1 MVLVSREVRQR
12 RQKVTTLTVRGL
24 SPGEIGEIL
33 NVPRDTV
40 YNDIRTIRSG
50 RNEDLVAHSRREI
63 LAQLLLNARE
73 RTRQLWEIIESA
85 DSDYVKLLA
94 LRELRIHDQ
103 NVLKHLI
110 VLSNALKVGER
121 AGLLDNLKRRFAG
134 EPEDAGEVTESLAA
148 SPATRKS
155 SGSATPGVM
164 GEVTESLAAPPAAR
178 KSSASATP
186 EVAQPP
192 LTVVEDTVAEPDS
205 VYEDEKEPVPAQPE
219 TTQVSQDP
227 PCGFV
232 KTCRNP
238 LADKGITLQT
248 ASGEIAPAGG
258 ERGRA

>member
-1 MVLVSREVRQR
+1 MLASVVEERRFEMVLVSREVQQR
-12 RQKVTTLTVRGL
+12 RQKVTALTVRGL

-73 RTRQLWEIIESA
+73 RTRQLWDIIEGA

-134 EPEDAGEVTESLAA
+134 EPEDADEVA
-148 SPATRKS
+148 
-155 SGSATPGVM
+155 
-164 GEVTESLAAPPAAR
+164 ESLAAPPATR
-178 KSSASATP
+178 KDSGSATP
-186 EVAQPP
+186 AVPSVIAKPEGLKQSQ
-192 LTVVEDTVAEPDS
+192 PDS
-205 VYEDEKEPVPAQPE
+205 LDEDEKEPVPAQSGA
-219 TTQVSQDP
+219 THASQDP

-232 KTCRNP
+232 KIRRNP